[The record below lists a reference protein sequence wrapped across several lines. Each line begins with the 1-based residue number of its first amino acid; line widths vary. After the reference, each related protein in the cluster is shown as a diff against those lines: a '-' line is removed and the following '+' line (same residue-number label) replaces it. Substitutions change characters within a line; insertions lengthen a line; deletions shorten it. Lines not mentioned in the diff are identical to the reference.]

1 MAVRNKN
8 RRWQELEKD
17 NIPLEKLAR
26 HFEAYNRTE
35 GKSPRTVECYS
46 RVLRYFGDYLKE
58 HDHPDTL
65 GHLDIAVVRDFIL
78 YLQNTTRWKNHPF
91 TMPNGS
97 LSPTSVQN
105 YVRTLRP
112 FFSWL
117 QREGYTEENILAR
130 LRPPKAPQTAD
141 TALSDMVELEATT
154 ARMGAKRK

>member
-1 MAVRNKN
+1 MVARARN
-8 RRWQELEKD
+8 RRWHELEKD

-58 HDHPDTL
+58 HDYTDIL

-117 QREGYTEENILAR
+117 QRELKENRAIKGNIA
-130 LRPPKAPQTAD
+130 
-141 TALSDMVELEATT
+141 
-154 ARMGAKRK
+154 